1 MEKSF
6 NRFGSFLNFTTF
18 VQKSLIMNKST
29 SLVSTEQILVNLF
42 DDLRQLILAWTE
54 R

>member
-18 VQKSLIMNKST
+18 VQKSLIMNRT
-29 SLVSTEQILVNLF
+29 HELNRADF
-42 DDLRQLILAWTE
+42 DE
-54 R
+54 SF